1 MQENVIEFPGA
12 VKHESRRHL
21 LAARPGN
28 LAVLPVTNVR
38 WNDLG
43 KPDRVLS
50 TIGGLMPPLAFEQ
63 VSNSLAL
70 SATAEARA

>member
-21 LAARPGN
+21 LAARLGN

-50 TIGGLMPPLAFEQ
+50 IGGLMPPLAFEQ